1 MKLITWLIMHYL
13 AIKPITQQA
22 VDIGVARLEGC
33 LTDIYTWMSQNKL
46 KLNADKTEVLV
57 LGTPK
62 QRAKISVPSI
72 SVNGEIVKILN
83 IPIGNLGSV
92 FDPSMNMA
100 AHVSKAVKSANY
112 HLRNIGRIRKY
123 LTAESTK
130 GAVISLVTS
139 RFDYCNGLLCGIPEE
154 LICKLQRVQNNAAR
168 VITLTKKYDH
178 ITPVLKELHWLPV
191 RKRIEFKILL
201 LAYKCLHGTAPS
213 YLREMLKEY
222 VPPRTLRST
231 SKNLLCEP
239 RTNMKTYGD
248 RSFSACAPKLWNQ
261 LPDNIRAAGSVAIFK
276 RQLKTH
282 LFKDV
287 FIK

>member
-1 MKLITWLIMHYL
+1 MKS
-13 AIKPITQQA
+13 AIVTPLLKKSTLDP
-22 VDIGVARLEGC
+22 DILKNYRPVSNLSYISKLLERVVAGR
-33 LTDIYTWMSQNKL
+33 LTDYNDILTSIDQHGV
-46 KLNADKTEVLV
+46 VLLV
-57 LGTPK
+57 MLDLSAAFDT
-62 QRAKISVPSI
+62 IDHD
-72 SVNGEIVKILN
+72 IL
-83 IPIGNLGSV
+83 
-92 FDPSMNMA
+92 F
-100 AHVSKAVKSANY
+100 
-112 HLRNIGRIRKY
+112 
-123 LTAESTK
+123 
-130 GAVISLVTS
+130 S
-139 RFDYCNGLLCGIPEE
+139 RMENTE

-168 VITLTKKYDH
+168 VVTLAKKHDH

-191 RKRIEFKILL
+191 RKIIEFKILL

-248 RSFSACAPKLWNQ
+248 RSFSACVPKLRNQ
-261 LPDNIRAAGSVAIFK
+261 LPNNIRAAGSVAIFK

>member
-1 MKLITWLIMHYL
+1 MI
-13 AIKPITQQA
+13 
-22 VDIGVARLEGC
+22 R
-33 LTDIYTWMSQNKL
+33 
-46 KLNADKTEVLV
+46 
-57 LGTPK
+57 
-62 QRAKISVPSI
+62 
-72 SVNGEIVKILN
+72 
-83 IPIGNLGSV
+83 
-92 FDPSMNMA
+92 
-100 AHVSKAVKSANY
+100 
-112 HLRNIGRIRKY
+112 RKY
-123 LTAESTK
+123 SVSVLHAE
-130 GAVISLVTS
+130 L
-139 RFDYCNGLLCGIPEE
+139 YGIPEE
-154 LICKLQRVQNNAAR
+154 LIRKLQRVQNNAAR

-213 YLREMLKEY
+213 YLRELLKEY

-231 SKNLLCEP
+231 SKNLLCET
-239 RTNMKTYGD
+239 RNNMKTYGD

-287 FIK
+287 YIN

>member
-1 MKLITWLIMHYL
+1 MVPSRLFCRKEV
-13 AIKPITQQA
+13 A
-22 VDIGVARLEGC
+22 V
-33 LTDIYTWMSQNKL
+33 Y
-46 KLNADKTEVLV
+46 VLV
-57 LGTPK
+57 ALMWHMYVPPGGVLWYDSFP
-62 QRAKISVPSI
+62 QSV
-72 SVNGEIVKILN
+72 
-83 IPIGNLGSV
+83 
-92 FDPSMNMA
+92 
-100 AHVSKAVKSANY
+100 
-112 HLRNIGRIRKY
+112 
-123 LTAESTK
+123 
-130 GAVISLVTS
+130 
-139 RFDYCNGLLCGIPEE
+139 C
-154 LICKLQRVQNNAAR
+154 
-168 VITLTKKYDH
+168 KKYDH

-201 LAYKCLHGTAPS
+201 LAYKCLHGTASS
-213 YLREMLKEY
+213 YLREMMKEY

-261 LPDNIRAAGSVAIFK
+261 LPNNIRAAGSVAIFK